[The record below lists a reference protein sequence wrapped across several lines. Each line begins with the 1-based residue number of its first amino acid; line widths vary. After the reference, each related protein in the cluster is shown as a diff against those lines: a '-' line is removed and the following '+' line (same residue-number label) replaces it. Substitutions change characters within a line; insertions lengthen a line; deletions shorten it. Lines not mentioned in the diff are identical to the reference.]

1 MMCQVKCPKH
11 ALTVFFALISACL
24 SAQQVHTVKVEA
36 SGSRTP
42 LVVSKGVSTIQL
54 EGLEPGRF
62 YLAKAVPAGEAQKSE
77 FSLSPLFS
85 EIENS
90 SGSKNEDRAIRFKA
104 TGTTAGFLLN
114 AVSGEVSPDMPV
126 FVSVSAES
134 GESDSNESKSVQ
146 ESAAVLQV
154 TPGISAQSL
163 IANTLVGGDCFSV
176 SNITASGNIMSRGT
190 FSNGASNIGIGSGM
204 VMSTGSVSILAGPN
218 SSNST
223 NGGFSVLASDPD
235 LRTLIPTLDLYDAN
249 VIEFD
254 FTPTANTVSFE
265 FLFGSEE
272 YCEYV
277 GTQFNDVFG
286 FFVTGPGISGVANLA
301 VIPNTTT
308 PVTTNNVNHVL
319 NSQYYFN
326 NNYNIVSCGLAVTNP
341 VIFQE
346 AELDGWTTPLQAR
359 MSVQPCQTYH
369 IKLAIADVSDW
380 LFDSAVFLKANSFNA
395 GGQVSASAVY
405 KPGQQLAHEGCPGAG
420 IRFTRGNSDISQP
433 LAVSYTVAP
442 SSTAVSGIDYSPLPA
457 SLVFQPGQS
466 EIFVPVT
473 VFSDGLAEGPETIE
487 LLVSNSCQC
496 QQTAVTFLMSD
507 LEPLQLTVSGDTTV
521 CEFSSV
527 QLFSSASGGEAPY
540 SYKWS
545 NGATTADINVTPP
558 ATSIYTVTVTDN
570 CGQVVSEQ
578 AAVIVIPFERKTL
591 QIPLCYGESFEID
604 GQSYSGTVTVID
616 TSFTGTPCGS
626 ITAYKLTELPEIK
639 TLRTITFCPG
649 DTVEVGGMFY
659 TGESVVFLMFT
670 AANGCDSTVVYTLQY
685 AVPAPSE
692 VSITCP
698 APVTVF
704 TNNGAGAEIQYAHPA
719 ASTSCV
725 CPGLDVE
732 MTSGLASGSNFPQG
746 TTKVCYKAEDACGQ
760 TKTCCF
766 NVSVL
771 EDAPCDV
778 KVIGCLRYELLTI
791 TEDAGGNKTYR
802 VQVTNYCPDPLIYT
816 AIQVPSGVL
825 AMKPLDNTIYT
836 APGGNQYLVRN
847 PNFAPFYSVRYRAL
861 NPGIANGQ
869 SEIFRYTLPAQT
881 DVLFFEVISRL
892 SVQQFFAAHMNTFY
906 CPIGV
911 TPPDNRD
918 NEDAVFQSFVSGA
931 VPNPTTGTFRM
942 ILETEEDAPVEYQVF
957 NSQGQLVLS
966 DRSELFAGQADI
978 SFPESLPNGLYF
990 VEIVGFDDLGG
1001 MQRVVLQR

>member
-1 MMCQVKCPKH
+1 MMCQVKCPKRT
-11 ALTVFFALISACL
+11 LTVFFTLLSVCL
-24 SAQQVHTVKVEA
+24 SAQQFHAVKVEN

-42 LVVSKGVSTIQL
+42 LVVQKGVSTLQL
-54 EGLEPGRF
+54 EGLTPGEF
-62 YLAKAVPAGEAQKSE
+62 YLVKAVPAGEAQKTE
-77 FSLSPLFS
+77 LGLLPAFSDISYGTS
-85 EIENS
+85 QKDEY
-90 SGSKNEDRAIRFKA
+90 GVIRFKA
-104 TGTTAGFLLN
+104 PGTTASFRLS
-114 AVSGEVSPDMPV
+114 AVAKEVLTDIPV
-126 FVSVSAES
+126 FISVSAES
-134 GESDSNESKSVQ
+134 GQWHSNGSSSGQ
-146 ESAAVLQV
+146 ESAAALQV
-154 TPGISAQSL
+154 TPGVSAQSL

-223 NGGFSVLASDPD
+223 NGGFNVLASDPD
-235 LRTLIPTLDLYDAN
+235 LRTLIPTYDLYDAN

-254 FTPTANTVSFE
+254 FTPTANTVTFD

-326 NNYNIVSCGLAVTNP
+326 NNYNVISCGLAVTDP

-346 AELDGWTTPLQAR
+346 AELDGWTTPLQAKL
-359 MSVQPCQTYH
+359 SVQPCQTYH

-395 GGQVSASAVY
+395 GGQVSASPVY
-405 KPGQQLAHEGCPGAG
+405 KPGLQLAHEGCPGAG

-433 LAVSYTVAP
+433 LTVTYTVAP
-442 SSTAVSGIDYSPLPA
+442 SSTAISGIDYTPLPS

-466 EIFVPVT
+466 EIFIPVT
-473 VFSDGLAEGPETIE
+473 VFSDGLTEGQETIE
-487 LLVSNSCQC
+487 LLISNSCQC
-496 QQTAVTFLMSD
+496 QQTAVTFLIND
-507 LEPLQLTVSGDTTV
+507 LEPLLLSVTGDTTV
-521 CEFSSV
+521 CEISP
-527 QLFSSASGGEAPY
+527 ASITALAGGGESPY

-545 NGATTADINVTPP
+545 NGATTAGITVAPSST
-558 ATSIYTVTVTDN
+558 TIYSVTVTDN
-570 CGQVVSEQ
+570 CGETNSAQTMVT
-578 AAVIVIPFERKTL
+578 VIPLERKTL
-591 QIPLCYGESFEID
+591 QVPLCFGESVEIN
-604 GQSYSGTVTVID
+604 GQFYSGTVTFID
-616 TSFTGTPCGS
+616 TTYTGTPCGA
-626 ITAYKLTELPEIK
+626 ITTYKLTELPEIK
-639 TLRTITFCPG
+639 TFRTITFCPG
-649 DTVEVGGMFY
+649 DTVDVGGVQY
-659 TGESVVFLMFT
+659 TEEGVKFLMFT
-670 AANGCDSTVVYTLQY
+670 ASNGCDSTVVYTLQY
-685 AVPAPSE
+685 AVPSPS
-692 VSITCP
+692 VVGITCP
-698 APVTVF
+698 ASVSVF
-704 TNNGAGAEIQYAHPA
+704 TNNGAGAEIQYAYPA
-719 ASTSCV
+719 ATTTCV
-725 CPGLDVE
+725 CPGLEIE
-732 MTSGLASGSNFPQG
+732 MINGLPSGSIFPQG
-746 TTKVCYKAEDACGQ
+746 VTKVCYRAEDACGQ

-791 TEDAGGNKTYR
+791 TEDPGGNKTYR

-836 APGGNQYLVRN
+836 APSGNQYLVRN

-892 SVQQFFAAHMNTFY
+892 SIQQFFAAHMNTFY

-918 NEDAVFQSFVSGA
+918 DEGGIYQSFVPGA
-931 VPNPTTGTFRM
+931 VPNPTTGAFRM
-942 ILETEEDAPVEYQVF
+942 ILESEEDTPVEYRVF

-966 DRSELFAGQADI
+966 DRGELYAGQADI
-978 SFPESLPNGLYF
+978 TLPESLPNGLYF